1 VAEPAP
7 AERSVEG
14 RALEGRGTP
23 PRAGNPGTYLG
34 YVEVGGR
41 PYAKFSAQ
49 PGTWVSSSMKSM
61 GYDLVYPA
69 KDAYGA
75 YRGLVLDPEGKPLA
89 DPDRIR
95 PGDQYLVPEQTTR
108 GAPARSASSLRST
121 SPPPPAVPTN
131 TAGPAVP
138 TGTGGPPAPAPQA
151 APADRATGYRYAAP
165 PPPPPFRRG
174 GAQQDFITS
183 FRDRAR
189 LRDLAAMDQ
198 AGPPQLPERAFGLQ
212 MSNEAPVFW
221 DPVTHMGWHLAEL
234 ATGETTQFRVK
245 SRQQASQELLIA
257 AAETALLYE
266 GTVGLGGAAA
276 DSYVETVSILRDAQT
291 LTPRRILTGRV
302 LAREISISNRDL
314 APRFGKPDPYHNF
327 PQLMD
332 SWIVLDGQKVVRP
345 LRNPALNSNG
355 EYWQYELR
363 GWSLNS
369 KGKAVEGTFE
379 LGVEPSADGRVHRVT
394 HRFFHPDG

>member
-1 VAEPAP
+1 MSASEPT
-7 AERSVEG
+7 
-14 RALEGRGTP
+14 RGTAH
-23 PRAGNPGTYLG
+23 RATRSGNAGTYLG
-34 YVEVGGR
+34 DEQIGGLT
-41 PYAKFSAQ
+41 YARYRAR
-49 PGTWVSSSMKSM
+49 PGTWVSASLKEQGNDQRYS
-61 GYDLVYPA
+61 PA
-69 KDAYGA
+69 SGYGA
-75 YRGLVLDPEGKPLA
+75 YVGAARAPDGSVLA
-89 DPDRIR
+89 NPDRIR
-95 PGDQYLVPEQTTR
+95 PGQEYLVPR
-108 GAPARSASSLRST
+108 AGAAATVSPEAARSASGLRST
-121 SPPPPAVPTN
+121 SPPPPAVPTS

-221 DPVTHMGWHLAEL
+221 DPVTQMGWHLAEL

-245 SRQQASQELLIA
+245 SRQQTSQELLIA

-332 SWIVLDGQKVVRP
+332 SWIVSDGQKVVRP
-345 LRNPALNSNG
+345 LRNPGLNSNG

-369 KGKAVEGTFE
+369 EGKAVEGTFE

-394 HRFFHPDG
+394 HRFFHPDR